1 MRSAG
6 SSSVT
11 ERARSLS
18 VPASIRGKRR
28 ARGGPGFTL
37 IEILV
42 ALAIVAIALGAVVA
56 EGSHYIA
63 SAARMQDRT
72 FAHWIAMDRIAEQ
85 QLLGT
90 WPGPRESNGTVRFA
104 GRDWRWTMR
113 ITETPD
119 DTIRR
124 VDVEVGA
131 EDGGQ
136 GADRRIDATAI
147 AYLERPQ

>member
-6 SSSVT
+6 SNSVA
-11 ERARSLS
+11 ERART
-18 VPASIRGKRR
+18 PSIQGKRR
-28 ARGGPGFTL
+28 ARGRAGFTL

-56 EGSHYIA
+56 EGSHYIV
-63 SAARMQDRT
+63 SATRMQDRT

-104 GRDWRWTMR
+104 GRDWTWTMR
-113 ITETPD
+113 IIETPD
-119 DTIRR
+119 ETIRR
-124 VDVEVGA
+124 VDVEVSA
-131 EDGGQ
+131 DGGQ
-136 GADRRIDATAI
+136 GADRRIDATAT